1 MRASTRA
8 WSWPLVSVFGAL
20 VICVVALSV
29 STWTVRGF
37 TEKVEEDR
45 AIALARTLAFVAAHG
60 PPDTVQAFIEG
71 LPEATESRV
80 IEAYVVGAGDMNR
93 FDLSLGN
100 RFIANLFVEL
110 RGVNPML
117 HGDPRQAEIY
127 DRAVNALASSE
138 GYEERLAV
146 APLTGLER
154 AALFL
159 PVVEEIS
166 HDGSPCR
173 NANVPVVSSDG
184 TALGVA
190 GVTVKNVDQE
200 PELPIGIIAIFF
212 LVVCVV
218 RAFPVGRGRVGS
230 IATVLVAT
238 VFAGCILSP
247 FEDGERTELLSVYA
261 DEAQSWIGLAN
272 STIDGDQ
279 DIVAYAMRDYRDSP
293 APELGGLPLSEN
305 HAPGSGRAPVVFGL
319 LLALLLTLGLQK
331 PMVRAVEHA
340 AKDPWAYLYVIPAM
354 AGMALLVFVPF
365 IFGFVLAF
373 FERDSGRFVTVGFEH
388 FVTIVTGKHTT
399 EVGFY
404 WTLGVTFLWTGC
416 NVVLHVAIGL
426 ALALALNDT
435 LLRFRRIY
443 RVLLIL
449 PWAIP
454 NYITAL
460 IWKGMFDT
468 NDGAVNRALMV
479 IGVDRVDWL
488 GDSFITA
495 FTANLV
501 TNVWL
506 GFPFMMVVSLGAL
519 QSIPR
524 ELYEAAE
531 VDGAT
536 RWQQFRQITMPL
548 LKPALFPAIILGT
561 IWTFNMFNIIYL
573 VSGGGP
579 NHSTEI
585 LITEAYKVFA
595 LGRWGY
601 AAAYSVVIFLIL
613 LIFSW
618 SLNRMSRATEGAFE

>member
-1 MRASTRA
+1 MKGRGRI
-8 WSWPLVSVFGAL
+8 WSWPLVSIFGAL
-20 VICVVALSV
+20 VVCTVAGAV
-29 STWTVRGF
+29 SEWTIRGF
-37 TEKVEEDR
+37 HDRVEENR
-45 AIALARTLAFVAAHG
+45 AIAMARTLAYVAAHG
-60 PPDTVQAFIEG
+60 SPNETQAFIDG
-71 LPEATESRV
+71 LDDTTDNRV
-80 IEAYVVGAGDMNR
+80 LEAYVLGAGDMNR
-93 FDLSLGN
+93 YDLSIGN
-100 RFIANLFVEL
+100 RYLANRFAEL
-110 RGVNPML
+110 RGVDPML

-127 DRAVNALASSE
+127 NRAVNTLASAE
-138 GYEERLAV
+138 GFEDRLAS
-146 APLTGLER
+146 APAEGLER
-154 AALFL
+154 AALYL
-159 PVVEEIS
+159 QVVEEVS
-166 HDGSPCR
+166 HSGSPCR
-173 NANVPVVSSDG
+173 NANVPIIAADG
-184 TALGVA
+184 TRLGVA
-190 GVTVKNVDQE
+190 GVTVANVDHK
-200 PELPIGIIAIFF
+200 PSLPIS
-212 LVVCVV
+212 LVVMFFVLVCCM
-218 RAFPVGRGRVGS
+218 RAMPLGRGRLGS
-230 IATVLVAT
+230 VITVVVAT
-238 VFAGCILSP
+238 MVAGCLMSP
-247 FEDGERTELLSVYA
+247 FEDGGREGLLNTYA
-261 DEAQSWIGLAN
+261 NEAQGWIGLAGD
-272 STIDGDQ
+272 TIDGYHD
-279 DIVAYAMRDYRDSP
+279 VSAYALRDYRDAPATELWGSP
-293 APELGGLPLSEN
+293 EGE
-305 HAPGSGRAPVVFGL
+305 HQPGSGRAPLVFGL

-365 IFGFVLAF
+365 VFGFVLAF
-373 FERDSGRFVTVGFEH
+373 FERDSGRFVAVGFEH
-388 FVTIVTGKHTT
+388 FVNIVTGRHST

-404 WTLGVTFLWTGC
+404 WTLGVTFLWTAC

-435 LLRFRRIY
+435 LLRFRHIY

-468 NDGAVNRALMV
+468 NDGAVNRALMAV
-479 IGVDRVDWL
+479 GLDRVDWL

-506 GFPFMMVVSLGAL
+506 GFPFMMVVALGAL

-536 RWQQFRQITMPL
+536 RWQQFRQITVPL
-548 LKPALFPAIILGT
+548 IKPALFPAIILGT

-595 LGRWGY
+595 LGKWGY

-613 LIFSW
+613 LVFSW